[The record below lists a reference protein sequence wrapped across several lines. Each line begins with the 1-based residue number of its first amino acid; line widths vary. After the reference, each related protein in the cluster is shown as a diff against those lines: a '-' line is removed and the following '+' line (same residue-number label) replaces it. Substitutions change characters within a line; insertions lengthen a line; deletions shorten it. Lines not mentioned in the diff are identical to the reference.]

1 LRVVSVRD
9 CLRGKRGGLAAFLL
23 IAALLAGGLG
33 WATRAAL
40 QLESEQRS
48 LRAAAERGD
57 RLRLALWRLDSR
69 MTAFL
74 AGEDARPFSH
84 YSAVFAPPVA
94 LDSNGQPVPP
104 GAVVELS
111 PLLSTEL
118 PDWMLLHFQSD
129 EAGWESPQVHS
140 DTLQARLRTQARGLV
155 NVTARR
161 RALLEELRREVSPAT
176 LLARVRKYAGQPRI
190 RDRAVM
196 ARLEQLATGN
206 QTSMLDIQEAG
217 RNEFNYRLGQQ
228 SKLVNPPVQEA
239 RVSKDVALLNSC
251 RNGEEWLSVAPLP
264 PNGKPPQSQ
273 TFLGTAQHAPL
284 ARVPTSAEV
293 TVTMS
298 RVVGLW
304 LSGPTGQDRLLAV
317 RLVRVEEKD
326 ICQGILLDAGLL
338 MGLLKEEV
346 QDLFPE
352 SDLLPARE
360 PTPDQLDRT
369 MTTLPLRLDPGPE
382 PIEEPAGWT
391 PLRVGLSLA
400 WLAALVGLG
409 AVGAGGWSLL
419 TLSQRRI
426 RFVSAVTHE
435 LRTPLTT
442 LRLYLDMLLGGLVPD
457 DRQREYLETMNAE
470 TDRLTRLVGNVLDF
484 SRLENQAPKL
494 VRVRV
499 NVADLLAR
507 ASETWQGRC
516 AAAGKQLEVEDATP
530 PGGAVETDADLLLQ
544 VLANLLDNSCKYSRE
559 AEERRL
565 WLRARAEGGRVVFEV
580 EDRGPGVPAPERRS
594 IFRPFRRGKCAD
606 ATTGGVGLGLAL
618 ARWWTQLL
626 GGRLELRCPAEGG
639 ACFRVVLAVAQ
650 HGHE

>member
-1 LRVVSVRD
+1 
-9 CLRGKRGGLAAFLL
+9 
-23 IAALLAGGLG
+23 
-33 WATRAAL
+33 
-40 QLESEQRS
+40 
-48 LRAAAERGD
+48 
-57 RLRLALWRLDSR
+57 
-69 MTAFL
+69 
-74 AGEDARPFSH
+74 
-84 YSAVFAPPVA
+84 
-94 LDSNGQPVPP
+94 
-104 GAVVELS
+104 
-111 PLLSTEL
+111 
-118 PDWMLLHFQSD
+118 
-129 EAGWESPQVHS
+129 
-140 DTLQARLRTQARGLV
+140 
-155 NVTARR
+155 
-161 RALLEELRREVSPAT
+161 
-176 LLARVRKYAGQPRI
+176 
-190 RDRAVM
+190 M
-196 ARLEQLATGN
+196 ARLEQQVMGN
-206 QTSMLDIQEAG
+206 GNTILDIQEAG

-251 RNGEEWLSVAPLP
+251 RNGEEWLAVPPLT
-264 PNGKPPQSQ
+264 PNGSLPQSQ
-273 TFLGTAQHAPL
+273 TFLGLNHPPAP
-284 ARVPTSAEV
+284 AGVPSSAMV

-304 LSGPTGQDRLLAV
+304 LSGPAGQDRLLAV

-338 MGLLKEEV
+338 TGLLEEEV

-352 SDLLPARE
+352 STVLPARE
-360 PTPDQLDRT
+360 ATADQLDRT

-382 PIEEPAGWT
+382 PLEEPAGWT

-457 DRQREYLETMNAE
+457 GRQREYLETMNAE

-494 VRVRV
+494 VRARV
-499 NVADLLAR
+499 NVSDLLAR
-507 ASETWQGRC
+507 ARETWQGRC
-516 AAAGKQLEVEDATP
+516 SAAGKELEVEDATP
-530 PGGAVETDADLLLQ
+530 PGCAVETDADLLLQ

-559 AEERRL
+559 AGDRRL
-565 WLRARAEGGRVVFEV
+565 WLRARPENGRVVFEV
-580 EDRGPGVPAPERRS
+580 EDRGPGVPAGERQS

-618 ARWWTQLL
+618 ARSWTQLL
-626 GGRLELRCPAEGG
+626 GGRLELCCPPSGG

-650 HGHE
+650 GNGFQG